1 MECRLIPKLKLIF
14 RGLNIITYSPLM
26 IPSKIGQSEAETEA
40 AKSEMRTICLNIVL
54 LALRIL
60 RCFLEQRSNYY

>member
-1 MECRLIPKLKLIF
+1 
-14 RGLNIITYSPLM
+14 M

-60 RCFLEQRSNYY
+60 CCFCLLEQGSNYY